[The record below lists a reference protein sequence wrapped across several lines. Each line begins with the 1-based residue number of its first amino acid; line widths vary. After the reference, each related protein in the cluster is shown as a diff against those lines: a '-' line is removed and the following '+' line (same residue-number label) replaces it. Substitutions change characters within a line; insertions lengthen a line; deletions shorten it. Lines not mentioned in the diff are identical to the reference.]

1 LTIID
6 IKRRDGAVPTTAT
19 KPVSCCAK
27 ASPRLS
33 DDDARR
39 YARMMKALSDETRLK
54 ILDLVAGA
62 GEELCA
68 CEIETFFE
76 LSQPTISHHLKILR
90 EAGIVDAEKRGP
102 WVYYRLARGAF
113 AGLGEI
119 CARLAC

>member
-1 LTIID
+1 M
-6 IKRRDGAVPTTAT
+6 PTAAAKTA
-19 KPVSCCAK
+19 SCCAK

-33 DDDARR
+33 EADARR
-39 YARMMKALSDETRLK
+39 YARMMKALADETRIK

-62 GEELCA
+62 GDDLCA
-68 CEIETFFE
+68 CEIEAFFD

-90 EAGIVDAEKRGP
+90 EAGIVEAEKRGQ